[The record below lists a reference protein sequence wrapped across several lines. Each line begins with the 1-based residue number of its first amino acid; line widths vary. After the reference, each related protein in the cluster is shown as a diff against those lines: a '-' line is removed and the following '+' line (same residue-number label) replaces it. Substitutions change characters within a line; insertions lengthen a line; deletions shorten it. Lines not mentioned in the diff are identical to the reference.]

1 MQTCYKRLPA
11 VSEVG
16 EVLFTR
22 YGGAVQVE
30 EENGVTVNANPSS
43 DPPGTDDIIYKD
55 LSPDFCREDPELGTV
70 GVAHRLCDPNSNS
83 RNACASTCCDR
94 GHYTRTFV
102 QPVEE
107 CRFIWCC
114 DIVCE
119 YVRNDTIIEHRC
131 NP

>member
-1 MQTCYKRLPA
+1 MQTCYKKLPT

-22 YGGAVQVE
+22 YGGAVH
-30 EENGVTVNANPSS
+30 VTERDGEIVNVNSNI
-43 DPPGTDDIIYKD
+43 DPPGSDDIIYKD
-55 LSPDFCREDPELGTV
+55 NSPNFCQENIQVGTV
-70 GVAHRLCDPNSNS
+70 GVANRMCDPNSNN

-94 GHYTRTFV
+94 GHYSITKIK
-102 QPVEE
+102 PVEE

-114 DIVCE
+114 DIQCE
-119 YVRNDTIIEHRC
+119 YVRNDTITEYRC